1 MIQNRTATISI
12 HGAAGT
18 DQIIYL
24 GGPPSTLRDEMETQL
39 KSSGFTVMA
48 PLDYIGGVKKNNFI
62 NREENNTGV
71 QLELTTA
78 LRKASIMV
86 IQVLRIVL
94 MKVIDAADADIC

>member
-1 MIQNRTATISI
+1 
-12 HGAAGT
+12 
-18 DQIIYL
+18 
-24 GGPPSTLRDEMETQL
+24 METQL

-78 LRKASIMV
+78 LRKLSSIMV

-94 MKVIDAADADIC
+94 MKVIGRR

>member
-24 GGPPSTLRDEMETQL
+24 EDHLPLLRDEMETQL

-48 PLDYIGGVKKNNFI
+48 PLDYIGGVKKI
-62 NREENNTGV
+62 T
-71 QLELTTA
+71 L
-78 LRKASIMV
+78 
-86 IQVLRIVL
+86 
-94 MKVIDAADADIC
+94 